1 MKEYI
6 AEYIVQVEKKGND
19 YMFDFM
25 NAKRLIQCKDCD
37 WFDTEESWCEFHAFE
52 VPHEEKGFCYWAV
65 EKCRKLPTVNPEM
78 VEAFKKRQKGNR

>member
-1 MKEYI
+1 MKEWI
-6 AEYIVQVEKKGND
+6 CVEAPNEVEGG
-19 YMFDFM
+19 MLV
-25 NAKRLIQCKDCD
+25 RGRELIRCKDCD
-37 WFDTEESWCEFHAFE
+37 WFDRQESWCEFHAFE

>member
-6 AEYIVQVEKKGND
+6 CIESPNEVDGG
-19 YMFDFM
+19 MFVR
-25 NAKRLIQCKDCD
+25 KQELIRCKNCD